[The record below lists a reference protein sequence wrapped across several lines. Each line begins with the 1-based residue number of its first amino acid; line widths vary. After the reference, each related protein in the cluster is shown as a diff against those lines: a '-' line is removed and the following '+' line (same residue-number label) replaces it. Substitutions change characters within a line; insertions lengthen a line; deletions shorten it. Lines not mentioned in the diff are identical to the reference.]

1 MSQVD
6 LQVRSR
12 SRAAGLLLCA
22 AVFAAPLAAQAP
34 PEPPAAAS
42 PAEPLAAAPAVRL
55 EPAVVPAAGRQAALL
70 EVADFGRYSI
80 RVASARGTALQVVD
94 RMSGAG
100 EIAGEAGKI
109 DGRVDLFLDRGEVRI
124 LTHGSKLAT
133 GEAALSV
140 TPFRERG
147 GDAATGAAPAVVQL
161 VEGKA
166 VDGELADLEQLSWW
180 MEIPKRRR
188 VVFEAAGRNLA
199 DLRLWQNG
207 SWLVDA
213 APVTSVVEPQAGRPL
228 RLCQLTADLAPGLY
242 RLTAYGGPEVR
253 WSASGVERP
262 FHLRF
267 GWPRDAQTL
276 RERRTIG
283 PLGFDRVLV
292 PAAVDYFRLELPE
305 PPAGEASVELA
316 VATLDEQDPFAVSGS
331 STTIRKENVPPVAEL
346 TTGAGS
352 EGWSAVTIRGAAGQ
366 PYVLQHFA
374 RTRERELNAR
384 ATRSEYWISTV
395 HAGPPGDAIEP
406 TAILVRKGDG
416 AKRRSEVIASE
427 TVVLSGVAGWA
438 RRFNLLDTAT
448 LFVKVEQ
455 AGTYL
460 LQSRGTAAQ
469 FRLEPLFIDAYPD
482 GWQTPPMR
490 SAPAEWQLDPGY
502 YVLFLQPVEA
512 GIAEIELAAKGA
524 PAMALE
530 PPRPSVQLGVVPLS
544 AKLGYHLY
552 VSQQPGVEAGMVVRE
567 LPLDLAAAL
576 PLALGPGEE
585 VELRIRAAE
594 PSCVRALTEA
604 GGGLE
609 ISLDGAAWAGAAL
622 GAPES
627 FVDKGEHRLR
637 VRSTSEATV
646 LASVGLVAA
655 SQLATAPLPELPAAT
670 LAALP
675 AFPRL
680 TAALPQALDL
690 AAGEARTFLVAAEDP
705 ALYRIESTG
714 LLATAGALRT
724 RTRANLLARET
735 NGVGRN
741 FALAAYLR
749 EGDYQL
755 TVQPRGAS
763 AGHLGVE
770 MGRAAIEEAGELT
783 PGVPARAAIDPRRAV
798 SYRLKVTEP
807 GRHTVMAWGLRKSFP
822 LRLEDADGWPV
833 AAPLADGQL
842 TVDLE
847 PGDYR
852 LIVLPQA
859 VTARAVVIASR
870 AADPIEYAGHG
881 PHPLALQV
889 EASHLWLEPEE
900 GAARQPDRW
909 RFTLPAPTGV
919 TIELSD
925 EMMGEIR
932 SISSGEP
939 LPDGG
944 LVPPGRRFHGLLPAG
959 DYELAVEASRSN
971 NRLRYRVSVRTDD
984 LVAGETVAVAAPA
997 ELWLSVG
1004 AAAQVELSSLGHTD
1018 VRATLKTA
1026 VGERLASSDDRPGDW
1041 NFLLTERLAP
1051 GRYRLQVEPVG
1062 SPQASTSVS
1071 MRVLPERSVEPVAVQ
1086 AETVRALFEVAD
1098 HAVVVPLAR
1107 SADAEIFAVGAR
1119 AGESLGLALEER
1131 VTGPKDLAESWR
1143 ELASDSGT
1151 AVRLAL
1157 PLAESTGELRLRL
1170 WSLDRR
1176 PATAEVTLYAG
1187 AIRHRSE
1194 AELARGFELTELP
1207 GIEPRLAAAL
1217 VDLAEPGC
1225 FRREGE
1231 AQDAP
1236 ALLQAL
1242 ALGSTFG
1249 RAAPTLAPV
1258 GFAMPLA
1265 APLEEGDSV
1274 LRVQARRARVGEGEP
1289 LALLLPA
1296 GTPITCDVADGGA
1309 AVVELEAMAGEPVVG
1324 FLDGRGTVG
1333 PSTAWGRTG
1342 GGRVRSAKSAGK
1354 GRAVELWNSG
1364 AGPVEARLSGWLS
1377 ASASSER
1384 IAWGS
1389 GRTVVGAGEVRLLEL
1404 PAGAK
1409 DLRLTL
1415 APGTSV
1421 LALAPANEDAEDD
1434 SEALLWAPAA
1444 AATETLVTRSS
1455 RLLVFGGERAPGEI
1469 GLELLPRSSAA
1480 ASPATAESSLTDQR
1494 RFEKR
1499 FPFAGASRVP
1509 VAGPA
1514 AGGSGRLHLRG
1525 ATSALFVGGDGRI
1538 QRGAD
1543 FDVSSAGGSLR
1554 FEHRPGLV
1562 SAWLDDG
1569 GDRPASSGELPPG
1582 APRELTLPATVDLA
1596 GSAAHFEVEVAA
1608 PALLKLRG
1616 TSPMGVA
1623 VGSPAVRSEVSPGG
1637 AHFDAVLPAGR
1648 ARISLRAL
1656 AGEDLTGAVTLVAEP
1671 LAPLAEGLGGESLL
1685 APGDSRGFAFHVAKS
1700 GPVGVGVSADQ
1711 GGVETLLF
1719 DAGGGYLGQGVVQ
1732 WAELAAGDY
1741 VLVVAAPAEGRPARI
1756 RPALVGASP
1765 PGNGPPPEEARRFL
1779 ALAAGEAPAVS
1790 SAAGV
1795 AGAED
1800 LPADWL
1806 GVRAETGD
1814 DRYSGDGEDSYSEE
1828 GYDDETANEGGW
1840 TEESEWSD
1848 DSVDGNEGE

>member
-22 AVFAAPLAAQAP
+22 FVVTAPLAAEGPIAPQAEAATVAP
-34 PEPPAAAS
+34 PATPQAV
-42 PAEPLAAAPAVRL
+42 LPAVRL
-55 EPAVVPAAGRQAALL
+55 EPAVVPAAGRQSALL
-70 EVADFGRYSI
+70 EVADFGRYAI
-80 RVASARGTALQVVD
+80 RIASSRGTTLQVVD

-100 EIAGEAGKI
+100 EIAGEAGKV

-124 LTHGSKLAT
+124 LTDGSKLAT
-133 GEAALSV
+133 GEATLSV

-147 GDAATGAAPAVVQL
+147 ADAATGAAPPAVQL

-180 MEIPKRRR
+180 LEIPKRRR

-207 SWLVDA
+207 SWLVDV

-228 RLCQLTADLAPGLY
+228 RLCQLTADLTPGLY

-253 WSASGVERP
+253 WSANGVERP

-267 GWPRDAQTL
+267 GWPRDAQSL

-283 PLGFDRVLV
+283 PLGIDRVLV

-331 STTIRKENVPPVAEL
+331 WMAIRKENVPPVAEL

-352 EGWSAVTIRGAAGQ
+352 DGWSLVTIQGAAGQ

-395 HAGPPGDAIEP
+395 HAGPAGDAIEP

-416 AKRRSEVIASE
+416 AKKSEVIASE

-576 PLALGPGEE
+576 PLTLGPGEE

-594 PSCVRALTEA
+594 QSSVRALTEA

-637 VRSTSEATV
+637 VRSTSETTV

-675 AFPRL
+675 AFPL
-680 TAALPQALDL
+680 LAAALPQALDL
-690 AAGEARTFLVAAEDP
+690 ATGEARTFLVSAEDP

-770 MGRAAIEEAGELT
+770 MRRAAIEEAGELT
-783 PGVPARAAIDPRRAV
+783 PGVPARAAIDPQRAV

-807 GRHTVMAWGLRKSFP
+807 GRYTVMAWGLRKPFP

-847 PGDYR
+847 AGDYR

-859 VTARAVVIASR
+859 VAARAVVTAAR
-870 AADPIEYAGHG
+870 AVAPVEYAGHG

-900 GAARQPDRW
+900 GAARLPDRW

-919 TIELSD
+919 TVELSD

-932 SISSGEP
+932 SLSNGEP

-944 LVPPGRRFHGLLPAG
+944 LVPPGRRFHNHLPAG
-959 DYELAVEASRSN
+959 DYELAAEASRSN

-1004 AAAQVELSSLGHTD
+1004 AAAQVELASLGQTD

-1051 GRYRLQVEPVG
+1051 GRYRLRVEPVG
-1062 SPQASTSVS
+1062 RPQAATSVS
-1071 MRVLPERSVEPVAVQ
+1071 MRVLPERSVEPVAVG

-1098 HAVVVPLAR
+1098 EAVVVPLAR
-1107 SADAEIFAVGAR
+1107 TADAEIFAVGAR
-1119 AGESLGLALEER
+1119 AGESLGLAIEER
-1131 VTGPKDLAESWR
+1131 VTGPQALAESWR
-1143 ELASDSGT
+1143 ELASAAGT

-1187 AIRHRSE
+1187 EIRHRSE

-1207 GIEPRLAAAL
+1207 GIEPRLAAAQ

-1231 AQDAP
+1231 EQEAP

-1242 ALGSTFG
+1242 ALGSTFE

-1265 APLEEGDSV
+1265 APLDEGGSV
-1274 LRVQARRARVGEGEP
+1274 RVQARRARVGEGEP
-1289 LALLLPA
+1289 LALLLPP
-1296 GTPITCDVADGGA
+1296 GTPITCDVGDGGA

-1333 PSTAWGRTG
+1333 PSTAWGRTS
-1342 GGRVRSAKSAGK
+1342 GGRVRSARSAGK

-1364 AGPVEARLSGWLS
+1364 AVPVEARLSGWLS
-1377 ASASSER
+1377 ANASSESM
-1384 IAWGS
+1384 AWGN
-1389 GRTVVGAGEVRLLEL
+1389 GRAVVGVGEARLLEL
-1404 PAGAK
+1404 PAGEK
-1409 DLRLTL
+1409 NLRLTL
-1415 APGTSV
+1415 APGTAV
-1421 LALAPANEDAEDD
+1421 LALAPAQAEAEDD
-1434 SEALLWAPAA
+1434 AEALVWAPTAA
-1444 AATETLVTRSS
+1444 TTETLLTRSS
-1455 RLLVFGGERAPGEI
+1455 RLLLFGGEHSPGEI
-1469 GLELLPRSSAA
+1469 DLELLPHTADAASSASA
-1480 ASPATAESSLTDQR
+1480 PSALSDQQ

-1499 FPFAGASRVP
+1499 FPFTGAFRVSV
-1509 VAGPA
+1509 VAGV
-1514 AGGSGRLHLRG
+1514 GGPRRLHLRG
-1525 ATSALFVGGDGRI
+1525 ARAALFVGGDGRV
-1538 QRGAD
+1538 QRGSD
-1543 FDVSSAGGSLR
+1543 FEITSAGGSLR
-1554 FEHRPGLV
+1554 FEHPPGLV

-1569 GDRPASSGELPPG
+1569 GDRPASAGEPAPG
-1582 APRELTLPATVDLA
+1582 AARELTLPATVDLA
-1596 GSAAHFEVEVAA
+1596 GTAAHFEVEVTA

-1616 TSPMGVA
+1616 TSPIAVA
-1623 VGSPAVRSEVSPGG
+1623 VGSPAVRSEVSPDG

-1648 ARISLRAL
+1648 ARIALRAL

-1685 APGDSRGFAFHVAKS
+1685 APGDSRGFAFHVARS
-1700 GPVGVGVSADQ
+1700 GAIGVGVSADQ

-1719 DAGGGYLGQGVVQ
+1719 DAGGRYLGQGVVQ
-1732 WAELAAGDY
+1732 WTELAAGDY

-1779 ALAAGEAPAVS
+1779 ALVAGEAPAVS

-1806 GVRAETGD
+1806 GVRAD
-1814 DRYSGDGEDSYSEE
+1814 AGEDSYDESDESYSDSS
-1828 GYDDETANEGGW
+1828 YDDETANEGEW